1 MAGTPP
7 ASPSGLV
14 TRCVVVQVQLK
25 GAGAGVIR
33 CRTTGRR
40 WNQVQANSPGA
51 PDAGLMQLI
60 WEWCKYFMSQEKVVG
75 RGCSDKGGPGQLL
88 EGECEAFQSGDRT
101 EKYRKYVDMQAL
113 KLKSV

>member
-1 MAGTPP
+1 M
-7 ASPSGLV
+7 
-14 TRCVVVQVQLK
+14 
-25 GAGAGVIR
+25 
-33 CRTTGRR
+33 
-40 WNQVQANSPGA
+40 QANSPGA
-51 PDAGLMQLI
+51 PDAGLIQLI